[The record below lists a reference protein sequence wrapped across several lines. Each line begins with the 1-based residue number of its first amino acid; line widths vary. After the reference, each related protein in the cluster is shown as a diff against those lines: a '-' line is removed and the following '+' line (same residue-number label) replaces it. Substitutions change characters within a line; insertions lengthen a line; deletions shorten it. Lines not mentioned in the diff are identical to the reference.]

1 MSIDNIDSK
10 IISLPAHKF
19 GMLMEQAM
27 LLQYLLYCG
36 VAEWEHYEAAVD
48 MAKTGGSPEEQ

>member
-1 MSIDNIDSK
+1 
-10 IISLPAHKF
+10 
-19 GMLMEQAM
+19 MLMEQAM